1 MAAIEQECPKTIK
14 FVDKGRPV
22 RAGQPSYQVTRQCK
36 LQAGERRGCGEVWRR
51 RTRGRGGGEGGQG
64 VCGLPPAFLS
74 SSQVL
79 YITSR
84 YATTRTALLSAVRL
98 QGNACLSQCAPGAQS
113 QPQNNN
119 QRLGPRRWRRSSGP
133 CSCPR
138 LPSSLELNVSASS
151 GALPRPEVSSWHPA
165 CRPYCASVPPPLV
178 VGWGNRWR

>member
-14 FVDKGRPV
+14 FMDKGRPV

-36 LQAGERRGCGEVWRR
+36 LQAGKRRDVEVWRWT
-51 RTRGRGGGEGGQG
+51 TRGRGGGEGGQG
-64 VCGLPPAFLS
+64 VCGLPLTFLS

-79 YITSR
+79 YIASR
-84 YATTRTALLSAVRL
+84 YATTKTALLSAVRL

-133 CSCPR
+133 CSRPR

-165 CRPYCASVPPPLV
+165 CRPYCASVPPLV